1 MAPQT
6 RKERAR
12 EYILAHKDESIKEQ
26 AMGADCSE
34 PLISLVRRE
43 LVAEGLL
50 TVGRSTR
57 KTAKPVSV
65 QKSAPLVESPTPP
78 AQMLDHTAMAAI
90 ADMAALTDDKATD
103 EQVST
108 AMLKQCI
115 RFAFDPNLH
124 PDTRMSASQMW
135 AKLKER
141 QREKQLGPRAPMT
154 FEAASR
160 RMADLM
166 IAAGAKVTTAAL
178 HLAFEVRDEGR
189 QVPPQPVEAAPPV
202 SGTPPAS

>member
-57 KTAKPVSV
+57 KTAPAPKPT
-65 QKSAPLVESPTPP
+65 APLVESPTPP
-78 AQMLDHTAMAAI
+78 AQMLDHTAMQAI

-103 EQVST
+103 EQVSS

-166 IAAGAKVTTAAL
+166 IAAGAKVTTAAI
-178 HLAFEVRDEGR
+178 HLAFEVSDEGR
-189 QVPPQPVEAAPPV
+189 QVPPQPPEAAPDV
-202 SGTPPAS
+202 SGATPAP